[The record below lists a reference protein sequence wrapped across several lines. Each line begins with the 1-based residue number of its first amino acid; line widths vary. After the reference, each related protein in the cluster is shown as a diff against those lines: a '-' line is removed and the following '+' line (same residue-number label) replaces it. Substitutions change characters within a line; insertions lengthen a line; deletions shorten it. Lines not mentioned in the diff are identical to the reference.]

1 MAAIICGSM
10 WIFAAAGQIHTDTQ
24 LIPSENSSRNFG
36 GRDLKRTVNSYF
48 LNLPIDARFGYEIL
62 LCFRY
67 VPHDD
72 EVHKG
77 QGRRRR
83 ACQWAFAFRL
93 SVR

>member
-10 WIFAAAGQIHTDTQ
+10 WIFVAAGQIHTDAQ
-24 LIPSENSSRNFG
+24 LIPSENSSRNSG

-48 LNLPIDARFGYEIL
+48 FNLPIDARFGYEIL

-77 QGRRRR
+77 HGRSRR
-83 ACQWAFAFRL
+83 ACQRRL
-93 SVR
+93 LFG